1 MRYKYLFLDLD
12 NTIFD
17 FSASSKLAFSDM
29 LFQYD
34 IQEEADMYDL
44 YRRIN
49 ADVWKELEQGKIDQE
64 ELRDKRFRLFFQS
77 VDIDKNGYDANA
89 KYLENLIH
97 RSSLIGGA
105 QKFMTLIQER
115 LNMVAVTNGLKE
127 VQRPRIM
134 HTQIDQFF
142 DYIIVSDEIGH
153 AKPSEHFFEIAYEP
167 ISHKIDKS
175 DILMIGDSLV
185 SDIQGGNNFGLDT
198 CWFNPKNMNN
208 LSEHQPDHVAHSFQ
222 QIIDIIK
229 S

>member
-17 FSASSKLAFSDM
+17 FNASSKLAFSDM
-29 LFQYD
+29 LFQYG

-49 ADVWKELEQGKIDQE
+49 ADVWKELEQGKINQE

-89 KYLENLIH
+89 KYLENLIL
-97 RSSLIGGA
+97 RSSLIRGA

-134 HTQIDQFF
+134 QTKIDQFF

-153 AKPSEHFFEIAYEP
+153 AKPSENFFEIAYEP

>member
-17 FSASSKLAFSDM
+17 FANSSKMAFSDM
-29 LFQYD
+29 LIHYE

-49 ADVWKELEQGKIDQE
+49 ADVWKELEQGKIDQI
-64 ELRDKRFRLFFQS
+64 ELRKKRFKLFFET
-77 VDIDKNGYDANA
+77 VDIDENGFEANA
-89 KYLENLIH
+89 VYLDKLID
-97 RSSLIGGA
+97 RSILLKGAEKFLSLIK
-105 QKFMTLIQER
+105 QR
-115 LNMVAVTNGLKE
+115 LNMIAVTNGLKE
-127 VQRPRIM
+127 VQRPRI
-134 HTQIDQFF
+134 HQTQIDHFF

-153 AKPSEHFFEIAYEP
+153 AKPNSQFFEVAYDP
-167 ISHKIDKS
+167 ISSKIDKS

-198 CWFNPKNMNN
+198 CWFNPSRLSN
-208 LSEHQPDHVAHSFQ
+208 LTDHQPKHIAHSFQ